1 MADSTL
7 YLSEFWEKHYLDEY
21 IPEGGSKIKFI
32 SGRPGSGK
40 TWFLT
45 HFLRQA
51 EKRNYVTV
59 SLSAGTTWLHDFREV
74 FLAIAAQC
82 DMDSILRG
90 CADRIIREMGY
101 SPEEIPAGQ
110 TFMDMLSG
118 RGAADPMSRREIRD
132 LLRRLFLGNPMMDN
146 NFALAC
152 SLLTGSILGYPVLE
166 LPDRSLIQSWLSGDK
181 TLKLTQLR
189 SVGITDKV
197 TKFNARHMLR
207 SLAEAIHLAGYRGLV
222 VTVDDLEILQSK
234 AGSEEIRYTKLRR
247 EDTYESIRQLI
258 DDIDSM
264 RYIMVLYGF
273 DRSMIDLENTG
284 FKSYQALW
292 MRIQNEIVSARFNRF
307 IDIADMDRLALQVM
321 DAEDVRS
328 MAEALGADAPD
339 DKTAREILAK
349 ARVSGIGL
357 PLLVKEEVLHG

>member
-32 SGRPGSGK
+32 TGRPGSGK
-40 TWFLT
+40 TWFLD
-45 HFLRQA
+45 HFRNAA
-51 EKRNYVTV
+51 EKSNYITV
-59 SLSAGTTWLHDFREV
+59 SLSAGSTWLHDFREV
-74 FLAIAAQC
+74 FLAIAARC
-82 DMDSILRG
+82 DMDGILRG
-90 CADRIIREMGY
+90 CSEKIIREMGY
-101 SPEEIPAGQ
+101 SPEEIPSGQ

-132 LLRRLFLGNPMMDN
+132 LLRKFFLGNPMMDN
-146 NFALAC
+146 NFALAL

-166 LPDRSLIQSWLSGDK
+166 PPDRSLIQAWLSGDR
-181 TLKLTQLR
+181 TLKLSQLR

-197 TKFNARHMLR
+197 NKYNARHMLR
-207 SLAEAIHLAGYRGLV
+207 SLAEAIHLAGFRGLV
-222 VTVDDLEILQSK
+222 ITIDDLEILQDK

-264 RYIMVLYGF
+264 RFIMILYGF

-284 FKSYQALW
+284 LKSYQALW

-307 IDIADMDRLALQVM
+307 VDIADMDRLALQVM
-321 DAEDVRS
+321 TAEDVKA
-328 MAEALGADAPD
+328 MASAMGAGEPD
-339 DKTAREILAK
+339 DKTAQEILAK

-357 PLLVKEEVLHG
+357 PMLVKEEVLHG